1 MPQLTVRPSIKGVIV
16 WYVLSTLLLIAIVAF
31 LYTRG
36 FAPPELWALT
46 AIPLGID
53 IWASMKH
60 VKLNTKRLTLDN
72 GVLRF
77 EDGLLAKKQ
86 RSIMLDKIRDVRTE
100 QTLGQRIVGIGDL
113 SVDAQGETG
122 AISLQN
128 VDRPREAAEQ
138 ILDAVRAARG
148 TGR

>member
-1 MPQLTVRPSIKGVIV
+1 MPKLTVRPSIKGVIV
-16 WYVLSTLLLIAIVAF
+16 WYLLSTVLLIAIVVF
-31 LYTRG
+31 LYLRG
-36 FAPPELWALT
+36 FAPPELWALVIVPL
-46 AIPLGID
+46 AID
-53 IWASMKH
+53 VWASMKH
-60 VKLNTKRLTLDN
+60 VKLNAKRLTLDD

-86 RSIMLDKIRDVRTE
+86 RSIMLDKISDVRTD
-100 QTLGQRIVGIGDL
+100 QTLGQRLAGIGDL

-138 ILDAVRAARG
+138 ILNAVRAARG

>member
-1 MPQLTVRPSIKGVIV
+1 MPKLTVRPSIKGVIV
-16 WYVLSTLLLIAIVAF
+16 WYVLSTLLLIAIIAF
-31 LYTRG
+31 LFASG
-36 FAPPELWALT
+36 FAPPALWALVIVPL
-46 AIPLGID
+46 AID
-53 IWASMKH
+53 VWASMKH
-60 VKLNTKRLTLDN
+60 IKLNSKRLTLDE

-77 EDGLLAKKQ
+77 EDGLLSKKQ
-86 RSIMLDKIRDVRTE
+86 RSIMLDKISDVRTD

-122 AISLQN
+122 AIALQN

-138 ILDAVRAARG
+138 ILNAVRAARG